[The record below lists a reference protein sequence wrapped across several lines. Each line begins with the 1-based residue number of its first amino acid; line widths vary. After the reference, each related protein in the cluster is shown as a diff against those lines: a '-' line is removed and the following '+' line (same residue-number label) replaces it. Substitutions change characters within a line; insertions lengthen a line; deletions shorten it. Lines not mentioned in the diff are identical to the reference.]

1 MPTPIIFFNSSNGQ
15 PVAAAGGQEALQL
28 RPEGGIIL
36 LRHHAQGRSREAAAV
51 YPDGSPAPQQAAPTL
66 AQAAAQARA
75 LVQAQGMPLSAA
87 AKQAAAGTP
96 FSKSEIYKACLGDTA
111 QAAQK
116 EGTE

>member
-1 MPTPIIFFNSSNGQ
+1 M
-15 PVAAAGGQEALQL
+15 AG
-28 RPEGGIIL
+28 
-36 LRHHAQGRSREAAAV
+36 AQ
-51 YPDGSPAPQQAAPTL
+51 PAPQQAAPTL